1 MEGHHQ
7 GHWRLKKKGGQ
18 EPLVFL
24 CSWTSPK
31 KQAELLAAGDLL
43 TALSYSMLA
52 KTRPVLE
59 NSWRLRLFAV
69 LPQPWIRPAETKS
82 FHPSLAC
89 PRAELLHFREQ
100 PHHWC
105 HSEQEPHSPLAPSKL
120 KSLAHQQLPQSQKPQ
135 QMKLRLS
142 MSQKHGG
149 IQSCLR
155 SRGPRGAPNLPAAPP
170 AHRASRLPAART
182 APARPASGK
191 TAPESEEI
199 MWALGRLPASSWHFH
214 CAILSLNPNIVFSDS
229 ILLQFLNRL

>member
-155 SRGPRGAPNLPAAPP
+155 SRAEGSPKPSSSTSSTPSI
-170 AHRASRLPAART
+170 AS
-182 APARPASGK
+182 
-191 TAPESEEI
+191 
-199 MWALGRLPASSWHFH
+199 ASSTH
-214 CAILSLNPNIVFSDS
+214 CPCSPCVRENSSRVRRDYVSFRKVAC
-229 ILLQFLNRL
+229 